1 MVIDFL
7 LENYEI
13 ILLTCLF
20 IIAVSTMFA
29 LFMQAK
35 FIKKTEI
42 KLDKY
47 NELINRNS
55 LDLAEYIKTLSNII
69 EDNKNN
75 LDKLSDKISNL
86 EKDILRISE
95 IKGTDDLLTLAIT
108 LARSG
113 STKSEI
119 KEKTG
124 LNDEEIN
131 TIYAYHK
138 KILE

>member
-20 IIAVSTMFA
+20 IISVSTMFV

-95 IKGTDDLLTLAIT
+95 IKGTDDLLTLAIS

>member
-1 MVIDFL
+1 MIIEFLFQNFEVIS
-7 LENYEI
+7 
-13 ILLTCLF
+13 LTCLF
-20 IIAVSTMFA
+20 IIVFSSVCIF
-29 LFMQAK
+29 FIQNK
-35 FIKKTEI
+35 FIKKTDI

-47 NELINRNS
+47 NELINRNG

-69 EDNKNN
+69 ESNKNN
-75 LDKLSDKISNL
+75 LDKLNEKISNL
-86 EKDILRISE
+86 EKDILRIAE
-95 IKGTDDLLTLAIT
+95 IKGNDDLLTLAIN

-113 STKSEI
+113 SSKSEI
-119 KEKTG
+119 KDKTG

>member
-1 MVIDFL
+1 MIIEFL
-7 LENYEI
+7 LQNFEVI
-13 ILLTCLF
+13 SLTCLF
-20 IIAVSTMFA
+20 VIVFSSVCIF
-29 LFMQAK
+29 FIQNR
-35 FIKKTEI
+35 FIKKTEV

-47 NELINRNS
+47 NELINRNG

-69 EDNKNN
+69 ESNKNN
-75 LDKLSDKISNL
+75 LDKLSEKISNL
-86 EKDILRISE
+86 EKDILRIAE
-95 IKGTDDLLTLAIT
+95 IKGNEDLLTLAIN

-113 STKSEI
+113 SSKSEI
-119 KEKTG
+119 KDKTG